1 MPQKYEN
8 IALAEGKW
16 RKKDK
21 NTWGNTGT
29 VCVKNEKKIQI

>member
-8 IALAEGKW
+8 KALAEGKW

-21 NTWGNTGT
+21 NTWGNTGM
-29 VCVKNEKKIQI
+29 CQK